1 MPYIGRG
8 VVYTKRQETENGISR
23 VQIPFHPDSL
33 PTVETILSSV
43 PEMNREDA
51 EVLLEQVQAEFLDQC
66 LDVNAVAGD
75 ASRDTVAMSRWFE
88 ERGIPQERIVAA
100 FQRLEHRRATRGSPS
115 QVQQVDGH
123 HDRAARAA
131 AAEAETEASWSP
143 SESTGVAGAES
154 EALNLRSL
162 LFHIAEDQ
170 ARRDGYI
177 HRGVTCN
184 SCHTKPI
191 RGVRWRCANCLDFDL
206 CTDCE
211 ATDRLHPK
219 THIFYKV
226 KIPAPYLGSPRQ
238 GQEVLYPGKP
248 EKMPHQAPWNLKS
261 ALSKGLNY
269 DLSEF
274 DALWDQFTCLANA
287 KFEDDPN
294 NIGWA
299 IDRRAFDKT
308 FVPHYSTHAPPP
320 TSSMTFMRGLA
331 CVHSKT
337 SNSRLR
343 EVFNGYDID
352 ADGFVSRKDF
362 LRMFRAYYAITKDIT
377 RDFIAVQEEELA
389 AAGALDTIM
398 SAQPLSSAFTDHPII
413 PGQHNTPWS
422 KVPDAFGD
430 LRPTDASDV
439 VVRSDGKDEGDRGTI
454 IANAKQYHE
463 NHPVAVDGTPSEMTL
478 SCGVRRDFYLDEE
491 GGLERS
497 DEFDLLAEDKD
508 VDQRPGLAEQAGTDL
523 RSALTRRQSSG
534 SQTALSRSSSRVRF
548 QDHPEFDHH
557 SNGSTSSRPVGERW
571 GGYEIPQ
578 PEKDL
583 GREILY
589 QVTQEA
595 FNEMLDPIFKAA
607 EDLAIEVESTKLERK
622 RWAERIAEVARKQQ
636 VAQRHSEAAV
646 KDPLLAIAAAAEKQL
661 SDAALGTAS
670 PAPPAHNGD
679 DSTEQLFE
687 AQLPADRYLNERTTM
702 TGLMQSAHAL
712 AAQGVADAED
722 QPIEDSSFLDPEILE
737 KPLEQL
743 LDDSGYIVASERP
756 ASLRLDETTLVP
768 SFVLEDPTWGP
779 PPAPQGFWVT
789 SLARD
794 PTLPQNMPSGFP
806 PRPFRNPSVYHYE
819 PWDFNTLELPIRIL
833 EFPNGNISSRSRSYQ
848 QSLMHRI
855 RALAVL
861 ANVDAI
867 ASSPLTSRDREI
879 WPTKLCEQD
888 QSRQEDLMPYFYP
901 ASAEQLRFVF
911 ETLDFPGPAVRALR
925 LAIEGGYAQPLDLE
939 IAEFRRRNLLDTP
952 PTEARLERLAFLDKA
967 EEEIKKR
974 GGRGGRLSFEEFE
987 QAIEAADGR
996 LGFVESWLD
1005 MGSF

>member
-1 MPYIGRG
+1 M
-8 VVYTKRQETENGISR
+8 
-23 VQIPFHPDSL
+23 
-33 PTVETILSSV
+33 
-43 PEMNREDA
+43 
-51 EVLLEQVQAEFLDQC
+51 
-66 LDVNAVAGD
+66 
-75 ASRDTVAMSRWFE
+75 
-88 ERGIPQERIVAA
+88 
-100 FQRLEHRRATRGSPS
+100 
-115 QVQQVDGH
+115 
-123 HDRAARAA
+123 
-131 AAEAETEASWSP
+131 
-143 SESTGVAGAES
+143 
-154 EALNLRSL
+154 
-162 LFHIAEDQ
+162 
-170 ARRDGYI
+170 
-177 HRGVTCN
+177 
-184 SCHTKPI
+184 
-191 RGVRWRCANCLDFDL
+191 
-206 CTDCE
+206 
-211 ATDRLHPK
+211 
-219 THIFYKV
+219 
-226 KIPAPYLGSPRQ
+226 
-238 GQEVLYPGKP
+238 LYPGKP

-294 NIGWA
+294 HIGWA

-320 TSSMTFMRGLA
+320 NLIYDRLFAFYDSDGNGLIGFEEFMRGLA

-337 SNSRLR
+337 SESRLK

-413 PGQHNTPWS
+413 PSQHDSTWS
-422 KVPDAFGD
+422 KRPDAFGD
-430 LRPTDASDV
+430 LRPTDASDT

-463 NHPVAVDGTPSEMTL
+463 DHSIGDDGNPVGWAPELRRDVVRERWR
-478 SCGVRRDFYLDEE
+478 RRDFYLDEA
-491 GGLERS
+491 GNLDRS
-497 DEFDLLAEDKD
+497 DELEPLADNED
-508 VDQRPGLAEQAGTDL
+508 VDRDSGVAEPASSDL

-548 QDHPEFDHH
+548 QDHLEFDNN
-557 SNGSTSSRPVGERW
+557 STVSTSSRPVGERW

-583 GREILY
+583 GREVLY

-607 EDLAIEVESTKLERK
+607 EDLAIEIESTKQERK
-622 RWAERIAEVARKQQ
+622 RWAERIAGVAKKQQ

-646 KDPLLAIAAAAEKQL
+646 KDPLLAMAAAAEKDL
-661 SDAALGTAS
+661 SDAPLGTAG
-670 PAPPAHNGD
+670 PAPPALNGNV
-679 DSTEQLFE
+679 SAQQSSESQLSV
-687 AQLPADRYLNERTTM
+687 DRYLNGRTTM

-722 QPIEDSSFLDPEILE
+722 QTNEDSSFLDPEILE
-737 KPLEQL
+737 KPLGQL
-743 LDDSGYIVASERP
+743 LDEFGCTVADDCS
-756 ASLRLDETTLVP
+756 ASPRLDETTLVP

-779 PPAPQGFWVT
+779 PPPPQGFWPST
-789 SLARD
+789 LDRD
-794 PTLPQNMPSGFP
+794 PTLPHNMPSGL
-806 PRPFRNPSVYHYE
+806 PFKPHGDFSANHCK
-819 PWDFNTLELPIRIL
+819 PWDLNTPELPIRIL
-833 EFPNGNISSRSRSYQ
+833 EFPTTARHAPMAIQNRSYQ
-848 QSLMHRI
+848 RSLMNRI

-867 ASSPLTSRDREI
+867 TCSPLTSRDREI

-888 QSRQEDLMPYFYP
+888 RSRPQDLMPYFYP
-901 ASAEQLRFVF
+901 ISAEQLRFVF

-925 LAIEGGYAQPLDLE
+925 RGVEGGYAQSLDLE
-939 IAEFRRRNLLDTP
+939 IAAFRRRNVLDTP
-952 PTEARLERLAFLDKA
+952 PTEARLNRLVFLDKA

-974 GGRGGRLSFEEFE
+974 GGRGGRLNFEEFE
-987 QAIEAADGR
+987 KAVEAADGR